1 VARQGQSQ
9 VDAITFF
16 IVFNFIVYDRYAIT
30 PRFAPTST
38 DRQLELAGQLA
49 REHPTVH
56 VHTHLCENT
65 EEVNLVKHLFGGRDY
80 LGVYQD
86 HGLVTC
92 KSIFAHCVHVSQE
105 HLQALAQA
113 GSSIAFCPSSNS
125 FLGSGLFPLERALA
139 AGVKVGLATDV
150 GAGTSLSMLKTMGDA
165 YKVIQ
170 LRQQQD
176 KQQHHAHAQEH
187 SLSPLHLFHLATM
200 GSAYAL
206 GIHNEVMRLF
216 AYFCGC
222 YAAFAI

>member
-1 VARQGQSQ
+1 MN
-9 VDAITFF
+9 FF
-16 IVFNFIVYDRYAIT
+16 ICRYAVT

-38 DRQLELAGQLA
+38 DLQLQLAGQLA
-49 REHPTVH
+49 SEHPSVH

-65 EEVNLVKHLFGGRDY
+65 EEVDLVKALFNGRDY

-86 HGLVTC
+86 NGLVTR
-92 KSIFAHCVHVSQE
+92 KSVFAHCVHVSQE
-105 HLQALAQA
+105 HLHALAEA

-125 FLGSGLFPLERALA
+125 FLGSGLFPLERAIA

-176 KQQHHAHAQEH
+176 KQNLSQQQQDAGQLQQH

-206 GIHNEVMRLF
+206 GIHNEVK
-216 AYFCGC
+216 
-222 YAAFAI
+222 